1 MENFIRRVRMSSL
14 QSWVVSLAML
24 CSVSFAQAAT
34 QVQFETNQGN
44 FVVEVDASKA
54 PKTVEN
60 FLQYVKDGFYTNTVF
75 HRVIGRFMIQGGGF
89 DRELNEK
96 PTRAPIVNE
105 SGNGLLNQVGTIAMA
120 RTQDPNSATAQF
132 FINVADNQFLNYA
145 SPEPDLIGYCVFG
158 QVVSGMD
165 VVFKISNL
173 PTGNQRGFSDVP
185 IRAVIIKRAA
195 VVSTK

>member
-1 MENFIRRVRMSSL
+1 MENFIRRVRMSFL
-14 QSWVVSLAML
+14 QSWIVSLVIL
-24 CSVSFAQAAT
+24 SSVSFAQAAT

-158 QVVSGMD
+158 KVVSGMD

-195 VVSTK
+195 IVSTK

>member
-158 QVVSGMD
+158 KVVSGMD

>member
-1 MENFIRRVRMSSL
+1 MRML
-14 QSWVVSLAML
+14 SWIVACCML
-24 CSVSFAQAAT
+24 TAVGVTHAAT
-34 QVQFETNQGN
+34 QVLFETNQGN
-44 FVVEVDASKA
+44 FTVEVYPDKA

-60 FLQYVKDGFYTNTVF
+60 FLHYVKDGFYSNTIF

-105 SGNGLLNQVGTIAMA
+105 ANNGLVNQTGTIAMA
-120 RTQDPNSATAQF
+120 RTPDPNSATAQF
-132 FINVADNQFLNYA
+132 FVNVADNQFLDYT
-145 SPEPDLIGYCVFG
+145 SPEPDRIGYCVFG
-158 QVVSGMD
+158 KVTTGMD

-185 IRAVIIKRAA
+185 IRTVIIKRA
-195 VVSTK
+195 SIINGN

>member
-1 MENFIRRVRMSSL
+1 MENFIRRVRMSFL
-14 QSWVVSLAML
+14 QSWIISLAIL
-24 CSVSFAQAAT
+24 CSTCFAQAAT
-34 QVQFETNQGN
+34 QVEFETNQGN

-145 SPEPDLIGYCVFG
+145 SPEPNLVGYCVFG
-158 QVVSGMD
+158 KVVSGMD

-195 VVSTK
+195 IVSTK